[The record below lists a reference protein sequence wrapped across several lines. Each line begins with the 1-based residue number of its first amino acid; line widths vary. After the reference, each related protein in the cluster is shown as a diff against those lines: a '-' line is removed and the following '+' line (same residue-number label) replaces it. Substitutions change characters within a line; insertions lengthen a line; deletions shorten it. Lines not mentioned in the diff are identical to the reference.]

1 MKRILLARH
10 GECEMNLHL
19 KHRIGGQSNASP
31 LTQLGRDQAD
41 DLARHL
47 QRLQVG
53 AVGTLACPQYAL

>member
-10 GECEMNLHL
+10 GECDMNLHL

-31 LTQLGRDQAD
+31 LTQLGRDQAE
-41 DLARHL
+41 DLAAHL

-53 AVGTLACPQYAL
+53 AAAV